1 MLGEWWSGFRNYLYD
16 KELLPIVHS
25 GFFVV
30 SVGNLTW
37 GGTGKTA
44 LTSRIGSFLLSRGYR
59 VAVLSRGYKRASS
72 GVQVVSDGNQVIDR
86 WESAGEESYW
96 LAKKLPGAVVVV
108 AENRLEAL
116 PVLRSFQPHILLL
129 DDAFQHRR
137 IARNLDLV
145 LLDAS
150 ENLLSEGIIPFG
162 KLREPLS
169 SLQRADAV
177 VLTHTRLPHTK
188 TFEWLSQHVTAPI
201 FQADYEP
208 QAGGVSWNGKRV
220 AAFCAIG
227 APHHFFDML
236 ERNGAELVL
245 RKRFRDHHHYSKEDM
260 ASLDTRAQNAGAQ
273 LLVTTEK
280 DAVKISD
287 FPFQLPFQVAA
298 VELKLK
304 VEDLFFQFL
313 LDRFLE
319 YAVRSKK

>member
-1 MLGEWWSGFRNYLYD
+1 MLGEWWSRFRNYLYD
-16 KELLPIVHS
+16 REFLPVVHT

-30 SVGNLTW
+30 SIGNLTW

-44 LTSRIGSFLLSRGYR
+44 LTSRLGSFLLARGYR
-59 VAVLSRGYKRASS
+59 VAILSRGYKRTSR
-72 GVQVVSDGNQVIDR
+72 GVQVVSDGKQMMDR

-96 LAKKLPGAVVVV
+96 LARKLPGAVVIV

-116 PVLRSFQPHILLL
+116 PVLRNFQPHILLL

-150 ENLLSEGIIPFG
+150 ENLLREGVIPFG

-177 VLTHTRLPHTK
+177 VLTHTRRPHKK
-188 TFEWLSQHVTAPI
+188 TFEWLSHHVMPPI
-201 FQADYEP
+201 FQADYESVTG
-208 QAGGVSWNGKRV
+208 AASWKGKRV

-236 ERNGAELVL
+236 EQNGAELVL
-245 RKRFRDHHHYSKEDM
+245 RKRFRDHHHYSRADLAELEIK
-260 ASLDTRAQNAGAQ
+260 AQNSGAH
-273 LLVTTEK
+273 LLITTEK
-280 DAVKISD
+280 DSVKIGD
-287 FPFQLPFQVAA
+287 FPFELPLQVAS

-304 VEDLFFQFL
+304 EEDAFFQFL